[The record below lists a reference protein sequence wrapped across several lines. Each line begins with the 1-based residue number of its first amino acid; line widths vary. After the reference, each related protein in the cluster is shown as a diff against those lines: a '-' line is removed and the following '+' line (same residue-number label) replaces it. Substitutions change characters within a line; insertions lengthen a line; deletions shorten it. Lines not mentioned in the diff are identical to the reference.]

1 MNLQPTFYARPK
13 YYSPIFPK
21 TMALEKSNPFALNRV
36 ISPLIIGMFFELCM
50 FGVCLFILAES
61 VQVGK
66 KVQFFVPRICYK
78 FDAFL
83 EKTNALLITP

>member
-1 MNLQPTFYARPK
+1 MLKP
-13 YYSPIFPK
+13 S
-21 TMALEKSNPFALNRV
+21 ALNRV

-66 KVQFFVPRICYK
+66 KAQFFLPRICYK

-83 EKTNALLITP
+83 EKTNALLITSMHPNYKIVVVNSKKN